1 MSCALR
7 KVRRIACSRVFGECR
22 SDADRRPPDSR
33 GPSPGPMRPR
43 SSPPPPPPPPR
54 STLPLP
60 PPPSAA
66 ASSDARSR
74 PPPPPAPTLLHS
86 MRLLHWRLLC
96 QTHRSHSQLQS
107 AVFHVRLLCAH
118 STRARCLLR
127 SPPSPQSLAH
137 RAAPRSTSPLLQ
149 APEQLLPVQVPLPLR
164 LRSSPIRVLPALNAH
179 LRLAHVVHRAADG
192 D

>member
-1 MSCALR
+1 
-7 KVRRIACSRVFGECR
+7 
-22 SDADRRPPDSR
+22 
-33 GPSPGPMRPR
+33 MRPR
-43 SSPPPPPPPPR
+43 SSRRPPPPPPR

-66 ASSDARSR
+66 ASSDARSQ
-74 PPPPPAPTLLHS
+74 PPAPPAQTLLHS
-86 MRLLHWRLLC
+86 MRRLHWRLLC
-96 QTHRSHSQLQS
+96 QTHRSHSQQQQQS

-149 APEQLLPVQVPLPLR
+149 APEQLLPVQVPLPLH

-179 LRLAHVVHRAADG
+179 LRLARVVDRAADG
-192 D
+192 DQSTLILDYCLLKRMVI